1 MEQTNESLFSLEF
14 DQQAASYIT
23 ESAKWSRFLAIVSF
37 VVCGLFVIFAI
48 FAGSLI
54 ANLYSSMPSYGAS
67 GLAAGMGGLLTA
79 VYLVIAAIITI
90 PNVFRYQFATK
101 ALRAIRNND
110 QALLNESLG
119 KLKTY
124 NKYWGILT
132 IIIISFYVLIFL
144 FAILGAAMR

>member
-1 MEQTNESLFSLEF
+1 MEQTNESLFALEF

-23 ESAKWSRFLAIVSF
+23 ESAKWSKFLAIVWF
-37 VVCGLFVIFAI
+37 VLCGLFIIFAI

-54 ANLYSSMPSYGAS
+54 ANLYSGMSYGVS
-67 GLAAGMGGLLTA
+67 GVGAGMGGLVTA
-79 VYLVIAAIITI
+79 LYLIFAAIQVI
-90 PNVFRYQFATK
+90 PNIFRYQFATK
-101 ALRAIRNND
+101 AIRAIRNND

-124 NKYWGILT
+124 NKYWGIVT
-132 IIIISFYVLIFL
+132 IIIISIYVLIFL

>member
-1 MEQTNESLFSLEF
+1 MEQSNESLFALEF

-23 ESAKWSRFLAIVSF
+23 ESAKWSRFLAIVWF
-37 VVCGLFVIFAI
+37 ILCGLFILFAL

-54 ANLYSSMPSYGAS
+54 ASLYSSTPLWWSWGRGRFGRYDGS
-67 GLAAGMGGLLTA
+67 LL
-79 VYLVIAAIITI
+79 YLIFAAIQVI
-90 PNVFRYQFATK
+90 PNIFRYQFATK
-101 ALRAIRNND
+101 ALRAIRTND

-132 IIIISFYVLIFL
+132 IIILSIYVLIFSL
-144 FAILGAAMR
+144 RFLELL

>member
-1 MEQTNESLFSLEF
+1 MEQSNESLFALEF

-23 ESAKWSRFLAIVSF
+23 ESAKWSRFLAIVWF
-37 VVCGLFVIFAI
+37 ILCGLFILFAL

-54 ANLYSSMPSYGAS
+54 ASLYNNTLYGGAGA
-67 GLAAGMGGLLTA
+67 GLGGMM
-79 VYLVIAAIITI
+79 VVIYLIFAAIQVI
-90 PNVFRYQFATK
+90 PNIFRYQFATK
-101 ALRAIRNND
+101 ALRAIRTND

-132 IIIISFYVLIFL
+132 IIILSIYVLIFL
-144 FAILGAAMR
+144 FAILGTAMR